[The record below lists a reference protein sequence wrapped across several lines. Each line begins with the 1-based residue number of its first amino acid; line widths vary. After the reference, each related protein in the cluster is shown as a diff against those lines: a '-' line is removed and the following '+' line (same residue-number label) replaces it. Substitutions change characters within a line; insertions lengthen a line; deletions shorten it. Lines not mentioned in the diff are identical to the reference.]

1 MAYFLSQVSTTA
13 PHVYPKTRQGP
24 LGGKGAQEHSVENSC
39 FSSVHSGPWILC
51 VQKQSFLGNNF
62 WRKLCLFF
70 PSLSWFHK
78 KKGEPKFGP
87 GSFSGKNLGSRH
99 QQTWLQVLAPLLSSR
114 VGSLSL

>member
-78 KKGEPKFGP
+78 KKKE
-87 GSFSGKNLGSRH
+87 NLNLDLGLSLGRTWVQDTSRH
-99 QQTWLQVLAPLLSSR
+99 GFKSWLHYFLAVWAL
-114 VGSLSL
+114 